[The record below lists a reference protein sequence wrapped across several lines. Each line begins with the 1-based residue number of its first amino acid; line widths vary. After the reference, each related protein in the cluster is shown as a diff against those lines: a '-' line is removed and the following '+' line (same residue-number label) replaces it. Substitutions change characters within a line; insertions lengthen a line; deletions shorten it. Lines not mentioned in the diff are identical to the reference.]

1 MTDMTTALTTLS
13 TLQQQ
18 ITATAERLR
27 PCGDDGVAKALKTL
41 QTAGLAL
48 SSTIAPGDA
57 QTVYSY
63 ALAGLSH
70 EALTTTCKKLIRG
83 EYNIDRKAFIP
94 IPAELAAMVRAEQRL
109 ISEEHVRLRDT
120 IASIELL
127 RPDNGTP
134 EDPEARARV
143 RRMLEGFRSWHQTEK
158 EKTRGY
164 APEMPPSPE
173 EIERW
178 QKIMSLPDAKNLSAE
193 QMAYRRK
200 IEMDI
205 DAVEPTDEERAA

>member
-1 MTDMTTALTTLS
+1 M
-13 TLQQQ
+13 
-18 ITATAERLR
+18 
-27 PCGDDGVAKALKTL
+27 

-70 EALTTTCKKLIRG
+70 EALTTACKKLIRG

-94 IPAELAAMVRAEQRL
+94 IPSELAAMVRAEQRL
-109 ISEEHVRLRDT
+109 VSEEHARLRDT
-120 IASIELL
+120 IASIELS
-127 RPDNGTP
+127 RPENGTT

-143 RRMLEGFRSWHQTEK
+143 RKMLEGFRSLHQGEK
-158 EKTRGY
+158 EKETGGY
-164 APEMPPSPE
+164 VPEMPPSPE

-178 QKIMSLPDAKNLSAE
+178 KKIMDLPDARSVSAE

-200 IEMDI
+200 IGMDI
-205 DAVEPTDEERAA
+205 DAAEPVEEERAA

>member
-1 MTDMTTALTTLS
+1 MTTALTTLS

-48 SSTIAPGDA
+48 ASTISPSDA
-57 QTVYSY
+57 QTVYGY

-70 EALTTTCKKLIRG
+70 EALTTACKKLIRG

-109 ISEEHVRLRDT
+109 ISEEHVRLKDT
-120 IASIELL
+120 IASIELS
-127 RPDNGTP
+127 RPENGTAD
-134 EDPEARARV
+134 DPEARARV
-143 RRMLEGFRSWHQTEK
+143 RKMLEGFRSWRQAEK
-158 EKTRGY
+158 EKETRGGI
-164 APEMPPSPE
+164 PEMPPSPE

-178 QKIMSLPDAKNLSAE
+178 KKIMDLPDARSVSAE

-200 IEMDI
+200 VEMDI
-205 DAVEPTDEERAA
+205 DAAEPIEEERAA

>member
-1 MTDMTTALTTLS
+1 MTTALTTLS

-70 EALTTTCKKLIRG
+70 EALTTACKKLIRG

-94 IPAELAAMVRAEQRL
+94 IPSELAAMVRAEQRL

-120 IASIELL
+120 IASIELS
-127 RPDNGTP
+127 RPENGTP

-143 RRMLEGFRSWHQTEK
+143 RAMLAGFRSWHQAEK
-158 EKTRGY
+158 EKETGGY
-164 APEMPPSPE
+164 VPEIPPSPE

-178 QKIMSLPDAKNLSAE
+178 KKIMDLPDARSVSSE

-200 IEMDI
+200 IGMDI
-205 DAVEPTDEERAA
+205 DAAEPVEEERAA

>member
-1 MTDMTTALTTLS
+1 MTTALTTLS

-120 IASIELL
+120 IASIELS
-127 RPDNGTP
+127 RPENGTT

-143 RRMLEGFRSWHQTEK
+143 RKMLEGFRSWHQGEK
-158 EKTRGY
+158 EKETGGY
-164 APEMPPSPE
+164 VPEMPPSPE

-178 QKIMSLPDAKNLSAE
+178 KKIMDLPDARSVSAE

-200 IEMDI
+200 IGMDI
-205 DAVEPTDEERAA
+205 DAVEPAAEERAA

>member
-1 MTDMTTALTTLS
+1 MS

-70 EALTTTCKKLIRG
+70 EALTTACKKLIRG
-83 EYNIDRKAFIP
+83 EYDIERKSFMP
-94 IPAELAAMVRAEQRL
+94 SPAELAAVVRAEQRR
-109 ISEEHVRLRDT
+109 IAEDHARLRDT
-120 IASIELL
+120 MASVELL
-127 RPDNGTP
+127 RLGSAAKVA
-134 EDPEARARV
+134 PEAKDRV
-143 RRMLEGFRSWHQTEK
+143 RAMLAGFKSWHQSEK
-158 EKTRGY
+158 DKSESRR
-164 APEMPPSPE
+164 S
-173 EIERW
+173 
-178 QKIMSLPDAKNLSAE
+178 SLDDL
-193 QMAYRRK
+193 
-200 IEMDI
+200 
-205 DAVEPTDEERAA
+205 EPNS